1 MRPTGT
7 SIAPREIDARYRTLV
22 VMWTALLISVGMYI
36 FFTRV
41 AVTPSSGNLS
51 REAVETNRMI
61 LWGCAA
67 LGVLTFLLSFLLKSK
82 FLKQS
87 VEKQDVRIVQTGTVV
102 ALALCEATC
111 LFGLLAYFITSNLYA
126 YLLFGLAVLG
136 MLLHF
141 PRKAHLMDAAFERQ
155 RFGM

>member
-7 SIAPREIDARYRTLV
+7 NIGPQELDARYRTIV
-22 VMWTALLISVGMYI
+22 IMWLALLISMGLYV
-36 FFTRV
+36 FLTRV
-41 AVTPSSGNLS
+41 AGPPARTNLS
-51 REAVETNRMI
+51 SEAVETNRMI

-67 LGVLTFLLSFLLKSK
+67 AGVLTFLLSFVLKGR

-87 VEKQDVRIVQTGTVV
+87 VEKHDVRIVQSGTVI

-111 LFGLLAYFITSNLYA
+111 LFGLLAYFMTGNLYA
-126 YLLFGLAVLG
+126 YLLFGLAIFG

-141 PRKAHLMDAAFERQ
+141 PRKAHLLDAVERQ